1 MTRLLE
7 WRGARVQATV
17 ARGLENQALVR
28 FSQVRIATARL
39 IAATLVAARYVDA
52 MTQRSGELV
61 RQLIAGAAAQ
71 SELLE
76 LLLVVV
82 LGDAALS
89 LVFADELQHV
99 VPVVLEGQRDND
111 PERATMARHAAALL
125 TQYSLSD
132 AQLDALLAAMHAQ
145 VANTGDG
152 AAWQS
157 RRVALPMLQLLA
169 FRLRFDGGAQV
180 NARVLEIGK
189 LALLDPR
196 IEVRESAEGL
206 IASLLRGQV
215 PPFDAA
221 QLRAEFVAQA
231 RSKDATRQH
240 AGVLGLAALM
250 ASEPYNVPTWLL
262 DVAQALAQHSS
273 VSSRVCRAAQAF
285 FRTRGRAI
293 DELGVTA
300 SGAESEA
307 ELAAANERL
316 VRVSSQLRELSAT
329 QTHYA

>member
-1 MTRLLE
+1 M
-7 WRGARVQATV
+7 
-17 ARGLENQALVR
+17 
-28 FSQVRIATARL
+28 S
-39 IAATLVAARYVDA
+39 
-52 MTQRSGELV
+52 
-61 RQLIAGAAAQ
+61 
-71 SELLE
+71 
-76 LLLVVV
+76 
-82 LGDAALS
+82 
-89 LVFADELQHV
+89 
-99 VPVVLEGQRDND
+99 
-111 PERATMARHAAALL
+111 
-125 TQYSLSD
+125 
-132 AQLDALLAAMHAQ
+132 
-145 VANTGDG
+145 
-152 AAWQS
+152 
-157 RRVALPMLQLLA
+157 
-169 FRLRFDGGAQV
+169 
-180 NARVLEIGK
+180 
-189 LALLDPR
+189 
-196 IEVRESAEGL
+196 
-206 IASLLRGQV
+206 
-215 PPFDAA
+215 PFDAA